1 MGRLHPLRE
10 LLFALFEPFRG
21 YVLLSARGYAHQS
34 SSWPATEIRMN
45 RPTVLPLGRTA
56 WAWIKQG
63 GKPTRTS
70 SALRLSYAW
79 QSFWFDRNLALQQR
93 LPPASPL
100 KTDPVFILGLW
111 RSGTTYLHDLLSACP
126 GMLSPATWQCMGP
139 AVFRLHSPPAGG
151 KSVQRPMDSFTIGA
165 LSPQEDEF
173 ALLSLGVP
181 SVYRGFFDPRR
192 LLELTHWLN
201 PDAWGSEQPE
211 GWMDTWRQFLTGVTD
226 GKLGRLVLKS
236 PSHTFR
242 IRALTE
248 AFPQA
253 AYIWIVRDPAE
264 TFFSNRKMWLAM
276 FERYALWNW
285 DAAVLDEFLC
295 GAFES
300 AAECLVRAVG
310 LLPKERLVVADFG
323 QLTDKTLDTL
333 ESINRR
339 LLLGEWNNMQAPIR
353 RNVTAKAD
361 YRLDTYD
368 GQTLSGA
375 AIKAAEKL
383 LSAQQFAL
391 ASHGL

>member
-1 MGRLHPLRE
+1 
-10 LLFALFEPFRG
+10 
-21 YVLLSARGYAHQS
+21 
-34 SSWPATEIRMN
+34 
-45 RPTVLPLGRTA
+45 
-56 WAWIKQG
+56 
-63 GKPTRTS
+63 
-70 SALRLSYAW
+70 
-79 QSFWFDRNLALQQR
+79 
-93 LPPASPL
+93 
-100 KTDPVFILGLW
+100 
-111 RSGTTYLHDLLSACP
+111 
-126 GMLSPATWQCMGP
+126 
-139 AVFRLHSPPAGG
+139 
-151 KSVQRPMDSFTIGA
+151 
-165 LSPQEDEF
+165 
-173 ALLSLGVP
+173 
-181 SVYRGFFDPRR
+181 
-192 LLELTHWLN
+192 
-201 PDAWGSEQPE
+201 
-211 GWMDTWRQFLTGVTD
+211 
-226 GKLGRLVLKS
+226 
-236 PSHTFR
+236 
-242 IRALTE
+242 
-248 AFPQA
+248 
-253 AYIWIVRDPAE
+253 
-264 TFFSNRKMWLAM
+264 MWLAM

-300 AAECLVRAVG
+300 AAECLVRAIG